1 MIQSYTFI
9 AKIWVDATNDYQFR
23 VKKKRFIFIY
33 YFHFLSY
40 GNLLW
45 LYSVFLKYR
54 GQLFFYRHC
63 FTADNISLYFPIYC
77 FLILVFAEMP
87 RWKSAISKITVLNK
101 ISRRSKQ
108 NCGFS
113 EKQSTE
119 CQTNL
124 WLSMSCLYGYRPTL
138 SKQHSYQF

>member
-1 MIQSYTFI
+1 MGWCYERLSIQ
-9 AKIWVDATNDYQFR
+9 A
-23 VKKKRFIFIY
+23 KKKRFIFIY

-45 LYSVFLKYR
+45 LYFLNIDVN
-54 GQLFFYRHC
+54 FFFIDIVLPLIILVCTFR
-63 FTADNISLYFPIYC
+63 FYC
-77 FLILVFAEMP
+77 LLIPVFAEMP

-124 WLSMSCLYGYRPTL
+124 WLSMTCLYGYRPTL
-138 SKQHSYQF
+138 QKQHLYQF